1 MHAYGAFLAPRGAQ
15 ALVLRG
21 AGRPRPLESPP
32 PARDY
37 GAARACAAST
47 CAARGPAGTSRLSD
61 MNGFSTRK

>member
-1 MHAYGAFLAPRGAQ
+1 MHAYGAFLAPRGAH
-15 ALVLRG
+15 ALVL
-21 AGRPRPLESPP
+21 AATAEPTLESPP